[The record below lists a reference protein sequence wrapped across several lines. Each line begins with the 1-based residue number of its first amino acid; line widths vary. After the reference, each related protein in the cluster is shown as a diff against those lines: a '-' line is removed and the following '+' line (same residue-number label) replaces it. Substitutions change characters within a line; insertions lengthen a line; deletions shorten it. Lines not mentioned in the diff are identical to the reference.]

1 MSGSKENSMII
12 ERGEETGGSHNLA
25 TLTYKAVSEMIR
37 HRRLN
42 GGDIIVEARLAETL
56 GISRTPL
63 REALQRLEGEGLVRK
78 GDGRNYV
85 VRRVDVGEYLQSL
98 RLRKIIEPEAAA
110 LAMSAIPRKQ
120 LLAVRREIEDLMGG
134 TAYHTDAHWFSDDNL
149 HNMIIDHC
157 GNEVMAQTLRD
168 LRATTRLFE
177 IARLKER
184 LLPDSSEHLAIIEA
198 LSANDEEKV
207 RETVAVHIQSLI
219 SFTRHHLGISAT

>member
-1 MSGSKENSMII
+1 MTAEKISPKAKPHSENTDGAHSLASMAY
-12 ERGEETGGSHNLA
+12 N
-25 TLTYKAVSEMIR
+25 AVSEMIR
-37 HRRLN
+37 HRRLS
-42 GGDIIVEARLAETL
+42 GGDVIVEARLADML

-78 GDGRNYV
+78 GNGRNYI

-98 RLRKIIEPEAAA
+98 RLRQLIEPEAAA
-110 LAMSAIPRKQ
+110 QAINAIPTPK
-120 LLAVRREIEDLMGG
+120 LLAVKREIEDLMGS

-177 IARLKER
+177 IDRLKER
-184 LLPDSSEHLAIIEA
+184 LLPDSSEHLDIIEA
-198 LSANDEEKV
+198 ISLGDREKT
-207 RETVAVHIQSLI
+207 RKAVHTHIESLI
-219 SFTRHHLGISAT
+219 NFTRHHLGIPSS